1 MLNLSFQKVL
11 EEMVSVNANESLAPL
26 KCTVKQNQWKAMLER
41 IVQYSK
47 KAKKVYTIVAKMVKE
62 KRRHDYEHCTK
73 LPITSDQF
81 RGNLRT
87 CCMTSNN

>member
-1 MLNLSFQKVL
+1 MLNLFFQNVL

-62 KRRHDYEHCTK
+62 KRRHDYEYCTK

-87 CCMTSNN
+87 CCMHDK